1 MEWKF
6 TANAGFFGTR
16 RDRFNQYQPDRSL
29 EEKFALVAQVEG
41 IRGIE
46 LKYPGDLDDL
56 KRVRNLLDQY
66 QLKLSAVN
74 VNTKGVDHF
83 RYGALSAR
91 SEQSR
96 YKAAQLLKE
105 GMDIA
110 AEMGVGLVSNCPVID
125 GYDYPFQV
133 DYSQAWENFITGLK
147 DVTAH
152 REDITLML
160 EFQPHDPNA
169 KILLN
174 NVGKVLYVFA
184 EVGAPNLGANLDI
197 GHSLA
202 AGESP
207 AESAALL
214 ARGDRL
220 KYIHSNDN
228 TGEGG
233 DWDMI
238 SGTVHFWHWVELIYT
253 LMQLEYDGW
262 IGADLAPRHFGP
274 VEAYNTNIM
283 MVNRMTHLIQQA
295 GLEQIQNLLEE
306 DGNTP
311 AIYEKLTTSFSNFY
325 SHL

>member
-1 MEWKF
+1 
-6 TANAGFFGTR
+6 
-16 RDRFNQYQPDRSL
+16 
-29 EEKFALVAQVEG
+29 
-41 IRGIE
+41 
-46 LKYPGDLDDL
+46 
-56 KRVRNLLDQY
+56 
-66 QLKLSAVN
+66 
-74 VNTKGVDHF
+74 
-83 RYGALSAR
+83 
-91 SEQSR
+91 
-96 YKAAQLLKE
+96 
-105 GMDIA
+105 
-110 AEMGVGLVSNCPVID
+110 
-125 GYDYPFQV
+125 
-133 DYSQAWENFITGLK
+133 
-147 DVTAH
+147 
-152 REDITLML
+152 ML

-214 ARGDRL
+214 ARGNRL

-274 VEAYNTNIM
+274 VRSLQYQYYDDQQNDTSNSTSRTRTNSEFA
-283 MVNRMTHLIQQA
+283 RRRREYS
-295 GLEQIQNLLEE
+295 GNL
-306 DGNTP
+306 
-311 AIYEKLTTSFSNFY
+311 
-325 SHL
+325 